1 MFGCNTFGIHLQI
14 VLYPNSSYNEHLIKK
29 FQCTISC
36 TEYISCISCYCL
48 SNTWP
53 LTSRYHFLVKYHT
66 KYKVIFEK
74 PILERYEM
82 EEEVKIR
89 EEKKRLGAEL
99 LEHIHKITELIVA
112 IHIITCADY
121 LSINR
126 LRIER
131 TNQGNFC
138 VL

>member
-1 MFGCNTFGIHLQI
+1 
-14 VLYPNSSYNEHLIKK
+14 
-29 FQCTISC
+29 
-36 TEYISCISCYCL
+36 
-48 SNTWP
+48 
-53 LTSRYHFLVKYHT
+53 
-66 KYKVIFEK
+66 
-74 PILERYEM
+74 M